1 MFKKENFFKGH
12 NIKSIQYKKNNFKTK
27 KIYKDL
33 IKDINNFKIPF
44 LESYK
49 KNYQF
54 DFSPF
59 IIKKFSKYNKII
71 IIGMG
76 GSILGTKSIYTF
88 FKKKI
93 KKKLFF
99 FDNLDPNLNWEFNK
113 IKNLK
118 NSCFIVVSKS
128 GNTLETITNINSIF
142 SFISLKN
149 KLVVITELKN
159 SNLINFAKKYK
170 AEIIEHKNFIG
181 GRYSVLSEVGMFPA
195 ALMNLN
201 ISKFKNLNKLIKNSN
216 FKNYLINNVSAIFTL
231 NQIGVKNSIILNY
244 DYRLKDLSFWHQ
256 QLVGE
261 SLGKKGRGIM
271 PIVSTCPKDHH
282 SLLQLYLD
290 GPRDK
295 FFTFFST
302 QKNKKTKGEIIINS
316 QCEAL
321 KKVFKIKKIP
331 YRHFIFK
338 KYDEKELGSA
348 FTYFVLETLLLAKL
362 MKVNPYDQPAVE
374 QVKIETEKL
383 IK

>member
-1 MFKKENFFKGH
+1 MLKKKNFFKSH
-12 NIKSIQYKKNNFKTK
+12 SIKSRQYSKNNFKTK
-27 KIYKDL
+27 KIYNDL
-33 IKDINNFKIPF
+33 IEDINNLKIPF

-54 DFSPF
+54 DFSSST
-59 IIKKFSKYNKII
+59 IKKFSKYNKII

-93 KKKLFF
+93 KKELFF
-99 FDNLDPNLNWEFNK
+99 FDNLDPKINWEYNK

-118 NSCFIVVSKS
+118 NSCFIVISKS
-128 GNTLETITNINSIF
+128 GNTLETITNIKSIF
-142 SFISLKN
+142 SSVSLKN

-159 SNLINFAKKYK
+159 SNLIDLAKKFK
-170 AEIIEHKNFIG
+170 AEIIEHKSFIG
-181 GRYSVLSEVGMFPA
+181 GRYSVLSEVGMFPS

-201 ISKFKNLNKLIKNSN
+201 ISKFKNLNRLIKNNN
-216 FKNYLINNVSAIFTL
+216 FKNSLINNVSAIFTL

-244 DYRLKDLSFWHQ
+244 DSRLKDLSYWHQ
-256 QLVGE
+256 QLIGE
-261 SLGKKGRGIM
+261 SLGKKSSGIM
-271 PIVSTCPKDHH
+271 PVVSNCPKDHH

-302 QKNKKTKGEIIINS
+302 QKNKKTKAEIIINA

-321 KKVFKIKKIP
+321 KKIFKIKKIP
-331 YRHFIFK
+331 FRHFIFK
-338 KYDEKELGSA
+338 KFDEQELGST
-348 FTYFVLETLLLAKL
+348 FTFFVLETLLLAKL

-374 QVKIETEKL
+374 QVKIETNKL
-383 IK
+383 IR